1 MHIKMSLN
9 IGSKVLENGVTV
21 FFKDDY
27 SDCRL
32 YHDLPKGDYVI
43 IDFSSV
49 WEQDF
54 MFFAMKTIEKA
65 KDISRNV
72 IMTYQTEAFHSK
84 FWEFTCQIL
93 EDQGFNRAM
102 IIDAGINLGFEGYV
116 NTGHRLKVVHVPA
129 SQWFDYYTDIVPDN
143 SLHMQEFEGNRSKHF
158 VSLARFAR
166 AERIEFTN
174 EILDSFLRYKGR
186 FSCGWGDMQDNP
198 MIWHKDSSVW
208 NLIPQ
213 HLKKYYPIS
222 LGDSLDDQHKLMDHI
237 ADNVINVVLEAE
249 TGHNPAC
256 YKIQSDIRATWERT
270 AGRFL
275 TVYSDRIMA
284 TEKTTK
290 AFAMNQIPL
299 FLGPP
304 AMVFTLDHL
313 GFDMFDDLVDHDYDK
328 KDSLETRSK
337 LLIKELKRLC
347 SKPLSE
353 LNDFLEENKD
363 RLKGNQ
369 EHCKILGNR
378 LHDRA
383 INYTKEFIINGNL
396 EYREL

>member
-1 MHIKMSLN
+1 MHINMSLN

-21 FFKDDY
+21 FFKDEY
-27 SDCRL
+27 SPCRL
-32 YHDLPKGDYVI
+32 YNDLPKGDYIV

-65 KDISRNV
+65 KEISRNV
-72 IMTYQTEAFHSK
+72 IMSYQTEAFHSK

-93 EDQGFNRAM
+93 EDQGFNRAI

-116 NTGHRLKVVHVPA
+116 NIGTRLKVVHIPA

-143 SLHMQEFEGNRSKHF
+143 SLKMQEFKGNRSKHF

-198 MIWHKDSSVW
+198 MVWHKDSSVW
-208 NLIPQ
+208 NLIPN
-213 HLKKYYPIS
+213 HLRKYYPAT

-237 ADNVINVVLEAE
+237 TDNVINVVLEAE

-256 YKIQSDIRATWERT
+256 YRIQSDIRPNWERT

-290 AFAMNQIPL
+290 VFAMNQIPL

-304 AMVFTLDHL
+304 AMVFTMDHL
-313 GFDMFDDLVDHDYDK
+313 GFDMFDDLVDHGYDK
-328 KDSLETRSK
+328 KDSLETRIK
-337 LLIKELKRLC
+337 LLTKELKRLC
-347 SKPLSE
+347 VKPLSE
-353 LNDFLEENKD
+353 LNDFLEENQD

-369 EHCKILGNR
+369 EHCKTLGNR
-378 LHDRA
+378 LHNRA